1 MVYKMIK
8 INKTLTAFSSASF
21 TPTFS
26 CENYSPYLL
35 EKDMQ
40 TQKNA
45 HRLLLWLD
53 ASLVP
58 FFKKN

>member
-1 MVYKMIK
+1 MIK

-45 HRLLLWLD
+45 HRLLL
-53 ASLVP
+53 
-58 FFKKN
+58 